1 MHTFPDEYSRV
12 YYIFLSE
19 YIGRTHIFLK
29 RNGFMALVFL
39 SRIQAVNIEYRRACQ
54 GRETAR
60 RGGKETER
68 GGEMARRGGEIVRAT
83 AWR

>member
-39 SRIQAVNIEYRRACQ
+39 SRIQAVNIEYRRAAKE
-54 GRETAR
+54 GRQLTVAAED
-60 RGGKETER
+60 K
-68 GGEMARRGGEIVRAT
+68 
-83 AWR
+83 

>member
-1 MHTFPDEYSRV
+1 
-12 YYIFLSE
+12 
-19 YIGRTHIFLK
+19 
-29 RNGFMALVFL
+29 MALVFL